1 LKKFIFPLSRVM
13 DWRIAQAHVEESK
26 LEKLY
31 AELRGI
37 DASSAAQMEARS
49 RSDQTLL
56 GASSATGSEF
66 AAVAAFRRFSIA
78 EHTRFER
85 LRSDC
90 SSRIAAQVQAVVI
103 KRRDVRL
110 LERLKQQRLAAWS
123 TGFNREIDA
132 QAEETHLAQW
142 KSRR

>member
-1 LKKFIFPLSRVM
+1 M
-13 DWRIAQAHVEESK
+13 DWRMTQARVEESK

-37 DASSAAQMEARS
+37 DASSTALLEERS
-49 RSDQTLL
+49 RSDQALL
-56 GASSATGSEF
+56 GASSADGSEL

-85 LRSDC
+85 LRADC
-90 SSRIAAQVQAVVI
+90 SRRIAAQVQAVAA

-110 LERLKQQRLAAWS
+110 LERLKQHRFAAWS

-132 QAEETHLAQW
+132 KAEETHLAQW